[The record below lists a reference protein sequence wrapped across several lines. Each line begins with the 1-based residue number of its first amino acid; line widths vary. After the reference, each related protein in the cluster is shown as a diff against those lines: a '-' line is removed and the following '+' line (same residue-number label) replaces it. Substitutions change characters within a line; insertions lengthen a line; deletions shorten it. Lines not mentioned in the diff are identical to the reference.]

1 MQLFSGGLIS
11 KQVND
16 SLITSQRKLKFIPC
30 RGIGEIQVFQVL
42 KMIIEFFMVF
52 FFRNI
57 ICNQNTQASR
67 YDANL
72 QYIYVHC
79 KCTVVDDS
87 KTP

>member
-11 KQVND
+11 EQVNH
-16 SLITSQRKLKFIPC
+16 SLITSQRSRKFTFIPC

-42 KMIIEFFMVF
+42 KMIIEFVMAF

-79 KCTVVDDS
+79 TVVDDS